1 MHGPIFRLIGE
12 PVKPCTPYQDN
23 HHQQMV
29 VTGLEVLLGGWLHC
43 EGVVLIFKTNI
54 FYCDGEICII
64 INQKFLFE
72 KKLCACIFVLWCVL
86 LPTVKRIIYQ
96 FTIPLKCNVIL

>member
-43 EGVVLIFKTNI
+43 EGVVLIHF
-54 FYCDGEICII
+54 
-64 INQKFLFE
+64 
-72 KKLCACIFVLWCVL
+72 
-86 LPTVKRIIYQ
+86 
-96 FTIPLKCNVIL
+96 